1 MFEELYKP
9 EKTWCGK
16 GQNVKNRDR
25 AVQMFDKAQDLVDY
39 LEKLETAWTKQG
51 QNEQS
56 IIKAEEGA
64 ENAKQMLQEAAAAP
78 YTSCCR
84 QYLLSSCWS
93 RRWSPTEL
101 FKELDA
107 QFKTTT
113 IPELP
118 EKPQEDAILT
128 TVFSHA
134 LKQENWIQAEKKRK
148 GIKAENWPNERLRE
162 AEARLKSLSTK
173 ASDMH
178 DDDGMTLTFTLPAEE
193 EAELKQHL
201 KKPDEEGFKEVKP
214 FSA

>member
-1 MFEELYKP
+1 MFEELHKA

-16 GQNVKNRDR
+16 GQNVKNRER
-25 AVQMFDKAQDLVDY
+25 AAHVFDKAQNLVDS
-39 LEKLETAWTKQG
+39 LEKLETALTKQG

-56 IIKAEEGA
+56 IIKAKEGA
-64 ENAKQMLQEAAAAP
+64 ENAKQMLKEAAAAP
-78 YTSCCR
+78 YISCCR
-84 QYLLSSCWS
+84 S
-93 RRWSPTEL
+93 TEL
-101 FKELDA
+101 FKELHA
-107 QFKTTT
+107 LFRTTT

-134 LKQENWIQAEKKRK
+134 LKQQNWIIAENERK

-178 DDDGMTLTFTLPAEE
+178 DDDAMKLTFTLPAEE
-193 EAELKQHL
+193 EAELKQQLKNPKDEGL
-201 KKPDEEGFKEVKP
+201 KKVKP
-214 FSA
+214 FAACFTPCIEGQLM